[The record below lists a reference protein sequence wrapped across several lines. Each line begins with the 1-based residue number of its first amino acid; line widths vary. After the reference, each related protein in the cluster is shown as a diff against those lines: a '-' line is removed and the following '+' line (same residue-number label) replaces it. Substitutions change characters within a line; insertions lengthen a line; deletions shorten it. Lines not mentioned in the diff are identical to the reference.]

1 MKTFQI
7 ILSVVVALLTV
18 PAEAQLKLSAAV
30 ASKPMAMQSAAVLVN
45 KSYEGEST
53 VVYEKSTSSL
63 NRPIAEMIRG
73 YDKKIT
79 ISYQIASVNALEWI
93 IVRNRAAD
101 ILDNHFWD
109 LLLAGLFPAMSS
121 LANDEFVPLSAYA
134 PLTLKLNFN
143 YASKTRAYYHHPE
156 DFAQTNT
163 GAPIHTKTMLIKK

>member
-7 ILSVVVALLTV
+7 ILFVAMALLAV
-18 PAEAQLKLSAAV
+18 PALAQLKLSAGVGA
-30 ASKPMAMQSAAVLVN
+30 KPMVMQSASALVN
-45 KSYEGEST
+45 KSYAGESS
-53 VVYEKSTSSL
+53 VSYEKSTSSL
-63 NRPIAEMIRG
+63 GRPISEMIRR

-93 IVRNRAAD
+93 NVRNRAAD
-101 ILDNHFWD
+101 ILDTQFWD
-109 LLLAGLFPAMSS
+109 VLFAGLYPSMAS
-121 LANDEFVPLSAYA
+121 LASDEFVPISAYA

-143 YASKTRAYYHHPE
+143 YVSKTRPYYHHPE